1 MSKVSFPVRVSR
13 INKALF
19 FWAKRGHTMPVRH
32 IPRMHRK
39 PTEVRI
45 AKTRSINGKR
55 FKFMMTNIVNLS
67 IETMF
72 SPINMSEED
81 KLMTCNR
88 LHRVLL

>member
-1 MSKVSFPVRVSR
+1 
-13 INKALF
+13 
-19 FWAKRGHTMPVRH
+19 
-32 IPRMHRK
+32 
-39 PTEVRI
+39 
-45 AKTRSINGKR
+45 
-55 FKFMMTNIVNLS
+55 MMTNIVNLS